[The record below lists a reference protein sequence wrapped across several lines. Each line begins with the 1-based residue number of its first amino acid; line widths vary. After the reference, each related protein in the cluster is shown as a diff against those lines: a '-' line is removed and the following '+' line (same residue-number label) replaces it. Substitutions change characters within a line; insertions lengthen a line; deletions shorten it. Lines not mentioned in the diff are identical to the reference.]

1 MKKPINTDLDR
12 LNITG
17 QKDPQW
23 LYSGASGRNKDV
35 VNNLEHFNNAIGEYD
50 YIAPLEYGY
59 RELPTGGPTG
69 ASVYKPVELT
79 QADYGRMGGDTSI
92 FNLGSGEFWDDL
104 FRNAGKSAEADM
116 LAQGYVGN
124 RSIYEENLAQQKLMK
139 TPKSAQESTAGFKPK
154 AGSWLSGAFTS
165 LAGAASKL
173 VSGATS
179 GAGNAVT
186 DNTVQQGGAAS
197 GGGNSDS
204 GGGKALLIAGG
215 IGLAVMAI
223 IGTVIIVKSRAN
235 K

>member
-17 QKDPQW
+17 QKDPDW

-35 VNNLEHFNNAIGEYD
+35 VNNLEHFNNAIGD
-50 YIAPLEYGY
+50 YEEIAPLELHGLVQF
-59 RELPTGGPTG
+59 ETGGPTG
-69 ASVYKPVELT
+69 ATPYTPT
-79 QADYGRMGGDTSI
+79 QRSEESFFGTGWL
-92 FNLGSGEFWDDL
+92 NEFFSDME
-104 FRNAGKSAEADM
+104 RNAGKSAEADM
-116 LAQGYVGN
+116 RAMGLIGAG
-124 RSIYEENLAQQKLMK
+124 SIKPENLAQQKLLP
-139 TPKSAQESTAGFKPK
+139 TPRSAQESTAGFKPK
-154 AGSWLSGAFTS
+154 AGSWLSGALTS
-165 LAGAASKL
+165 AANVASKL
-173 VSGATS
+173 ISGATA

-197 GGGNSDS
+197 GAGNTDS
-204 GGGKALLIAGG
+204 GSGKALLIAGG